1 MKNRLLSI
9 LAALLAPIA
18 VSTQATAAWTFSDAD
33 IVLGFQA
40 SSGTGSTTNLFF
52 NVGNSF
58 TFNTSSLPYGLVGNI
73 NDDLTA
79 TFGSNWASRT
89 DLHFGAFGNRTNL
102 PVGIEPGDIAN
113 GIEPGRTVYVSTP
126 TVNLGAAALRPTL
139 TSGSLATPA
148 SQYAGLRTNLPSF
161 TETVDADGV
170 SSLNQAANPVA
181 WANSWT
187 VRVPVTGQAFGN
199 LGNIQQT
206 FGAAGVASIDI
217 QRMTPSTPTTYVGSL
232 SILDNGNIVV
242 IPEASTSLLGA
253 AAIGFLAFRRRRN
266 S

>member
-18 VSTQATAAWTFSDAD
+18 VSTQATAAWTFSGAD

-52 NVGNSF
+52 NVGDSF

-79 TFGSNWASRT
+79 TYGSNWASRT
-89 DLHFGAFGNRTNL
+89 DLYFGAFANRSNL
-102 PVGIEPGDIAN
+102 SAAFDPGDIAN

-126 TVNLGAAALRPTL
+126 TVNLGEAALMPTF
-139 TSGSLATPA
+139 TSSSLAIPA
-148 SQYAGLRTNLPSF
+148 SQYGGLRFNLPDFS
-161 TETVDADGV
+161 ETVNADGV
-170 SSLNQAANPVA
+170 SSINQAANPVE
-181 WANSWT
+181 WANSWS
-187 VRVPVTGQAFGN
+187 VRVPFAGQAFAN

-206 FGAAGVASIDI
+206 FGAAGIASIDI
-217 QRMTPSTPTTYVGSL
+217 QRMTPNTPTTYVGSL